1 MKVTSYAVG
10 RPAYYDRQ
18 SSSTVILYS
27 GTLAPHSLTT
37 RVTSTIPAAQ
47 KYMVEF
53 ANGYTGRVTAFTV
66 TGNSGVLVYVTGVSL
81 INIYGTLAT
90 TTASTVAQ
98 QAVNMVVVGG
108 EVIYGATQDSSIGGT
123 VFYDLN
129 IKSTAFTA

>member
-18 SSSTVILYS
+18 SSSAVTVYS
-27 GTLAPHSLTT
+27 GILAPHSLTT
-37 RVTSTIPAAQ
+37 RVTLTIPAAQ
-47 KYMVEF
+47 KFMVEF

-90 TTASTVAQ
+90 TSSSAVAQ

-108 EVIYGATQDSSIGGT
+108 EVIYGATQDSSTGGT

-129 IKSTAFTA
+129 IKSTAFAA